1 MLMAMFVKLKVK
13 IKELAIGY
21 LYPLYRCFLVRKLSH
36 KDQINVVFFAMTLPM
51 WRHQHLYDRLREHPR
66 FNPTI
71 VILPAC
77 SYSQEQQAADVKAL
91 REYFDAKGVPYV
103 LGIQDDNTICDVR
116 NELAPDILFYP
127 QPYRG
132 CHIDELSYHHFFDK
146 LLCYTPYAFWT
157 SKEEWSYNLP
167 LHKIAWKLF
176 YSTELHRKDAIRY
189 SLVEDSNVEVVGYPT
204 ADDFLNSEP
213 QDVWKKQETTKKKII
228 WASHF
233 TIFPGGYLNQSN
245 FLWMADMMI
254 DIANRYSGKI
264 QFVFK
269 PHPRLYTE
277 LCKHPD
283 WGEAKAKEYYALWET
298 MDNTQIETGE
308 FVDLFMTSDAMI
320 HDCGS
325 FSVEYHYSEKPVM
338 YVAKNFE
345 EQVEDKNDFGKIAM
359 KLHYVGKEKQDIID
373 FIDNVVLHGNDSM
386 KSQRQQFKHD
396 YLLPPNGKTVAEN
409 TMDVLIREL
418 C

>member
-1 MLMAMFVKLKVK
+1 MLEKLRLKTK
-13 IKELAIGY
+13 DFIIKY
-21 LYPLYRCFLVRKLSH
+21 LYPIYRRFLVKKLRH
-36 KDQINVVFFAMTLPM
+36 EDQINVVFFAMSLPM
-51 WRHQHLYDRLREHPR
+51 WRHQHLYEKLAKHQR

-71 VILPAC
+71 VILPSC
-77 SYSQEQQAADVKAL
+77 LYEQDQQDRDVKSL
-91 REYFDAKGVPYV
+91 IEYFDGKEIPYV
-103 LGIQDDNTICDVR
+103 LGIQADGSIYDVR
-116 NELAPDILFYP
+116 KNLSPDIIFYP

-132 CHIDELSYHHFFDK
+132 YYIDELSYYRFYDK

-157 SKEEWSYNLP
+157 SKEAWSYSQM
-167 LHKIAWKLF
+167 LHKMSWKLF
-176 YSTELHRKDAIRY
+176 YSTELHRKDAFKY
-189 SLVEDSNVEVVGYPT
+189 SFVKDKNVEIVGYPT
-204 ADDFLNSEP
+204 ADDFIQTNHRSL
-213 QDVWKKQETTKKKII
+213 WKEQTSSKKRLI
-228 WASHF
+228 WAAHF
-233 TIFPGGYLNQSN
+233 TIFSGGPLYQSN
-245 FLWMADMMI
+245 FLWMADFML
-254 DIANRYSGKI
+254 DVVKKYSDKI

-283 WGEAKAKEYYALWET
+283 WGEAKAQEYYKLWET
-298 MDNTQIETGE
+298 MENTQIETGE

-338 YVAKNFE
+338 YIAQNFE

-359 KLHYVGKEKQDIID
+359 NLHYVGKEKQDIID
-373 FIDNVVLHGNDSM
+373 FIENVVLKGDDPL
-386 KSQRQQFKHD
+386 KPKRQQFKQD